1 MADLRQ
7 LRAELSVQRR
17 KIRGGIKILKY
28 LRDVHNIR
36 LNVDQSTWEPIG
48 GPLAVVPAVAAP

>member
-1 MADLRQ
+1 
-7 LRAELSVQRR
+7 LSVQRK
-17 KIRGGIKILKY
+17 KIRSGIKILKH

-48 GPLAVVPAVAAP
+48 GPLVVVPAVAAP